1 MFSLLRHTKK
11 GGKPPD
17 AVPPSL
23 SLCLTAYTPKQ
34 LAAATMLTITPRTR
48 NKRRNVSLVFLVII
62 LTL

>member
-1 MFSLLRHTKK
+1 MRSPL
-11 GGKPPD
+11 
-17 AVPPSL
+17 SL